1 MCKGNVKIC
10 SKDGTNVTIT
20 NVFFVPDIF
29 QNLLSMR
36 QLIEKWHIIKISN
49 GLFTLSDKNKKMI
62 AKIKITKNKMLP
74 MFL

>member
-29 QNLLSMR
+29 WNLLSMR
-36 QLIEKWHIIKISN
+36 QLTEKWHIIKISN
-49 GLFTLSDKNKKMI
+49 GVFTLSDKNKKMI
-62 AKIKITKNKMLP
+62 AKIQITKNKMLP